1 MRTRIENARFSRIC
15 RQIGGKTGDFSLF
28 FNAPIPRM
36 ARYKREGVYIYASL
50 KPGPPDDPVRQCS
63 TTNDLV
69 DKHAT

>member
-1 MRTRIENARFSRIC
+1 
-15 RQIGGKTGDFSLF
+15 
-28 FNAPIPRM
+28 
-36 ARYKREGVYIYASL
+36 VYIYASL